1 MASVA
6 FGTDG
11 IRGTALTELT
21 VEVAYAL
28 GRAVVEVLGADA
40 VVVGRDTRISGPI
53 LSAALIAGIVD
64 CGASVLDVG
73 VLPTPGVAHLCAVKG
88 LPGAVVSASHNP
100 FEDNGIKIL
109 SAGGTKLTDN
119 EESAVAE
126 ALNVLLAEGV
136 ELPLLV
142 EHPLDDHDVDAA
154 ATYVDHLVSVLGSD
168 GLAGLRVVVDCAN
181 GAATP
186 VAAEVLGR
194 LGAVVEV
201 LAADPDGTNINDG
214 VGSTYPMTV
223 ADAVLA
229 SGANIGLAL
238 DGDADRLVAIDE
250 TGSIVDGDTLL
261 VLFARDL
268 AEAGRLGGAVVVTVM
283 SNLGLHVA
291 LAEAGIEVVE
301 VGVGDRNVLHALDDR
316 GLVLGGEQSGHVIF
330 RDLATT
336 GDGLLTGILLADLV
350 QRSGQTLSALAAGA
364 LELYPQVL
372 VNVEVDQLDVL
383 SDEVILAAE
392 AALAERLGTT
402 GRVLLR
408 PSGTEPLVR
417 IMVEAADAEVARRE
431 ADDLARLVADRL
443 GSPTPWPDR

>member
-1 MASVA
+1 MTVVA

-28 GRAVVEVLGADA
+28 GRSVVEVLGADA

-64 CGASVLDVG
+64 SGASALDVG
-73 VLPTPGVAHLCAVKG
+73 VLPTPGVAHLCAVEG

-109 SAGGTKLTDN
+109 SAGGTKLTDD

-142 EHPLDDHDVDAA
+142 ERLLDDHDVDAA

-214 VGSTYPMTV
+214 VGSTHPMTV
-223 ADAVLA
+223 ADAVCA

-291 LAEAGIEVVE
+291 LAESGIEVVE

-330 RDLATT
+330 RDLSTT

-350 QRSGQTLSALAAGA
+350 QRSGRTLSALAAGA
-364 LELYPQVL
+364 IELYPQVL
-372 VNVEVDQLDVL
+372 VNVEVRQPIVL
-383 SDEVILAAE
+383 SDEVIVAAE

-443 GSPTPWPDR
+443 GSPTPWPNR

>member
-1 MASVA
+1 MTVVA

-28 GRAVVEVLGADA
+28 GRSVVEVLGADA

-64 CGASVLDVG
+64 SGASALDVG
-73 VLPTPGVAHLCAVKG
+73 VLPTPGVAHLCAVEG

-109 SAGGTKLTDN
+109 SAGGTKLTDD

-154 ATYVDHLVSVLGSD
+154 ATYVDHLVSVLGAD

-186 VAAEVLGR
+186 VASEVLGR

-201 LAADPDGTNINDG
+201 LAADPDGTN
-214 VGSTYPMTV
+214 
-223 ADAVLA
+223 
-229 SGANIGLAL
+229 
-238 DGDADRLVAIDE
+238 
-250 TGSIVDGDTLL
+250 
-261 VLFARDL
+261 
-268 AEAGRLGGAVVVTVM
+268 RLGGAVVVTVM

-330 RDLATT
+330 RDLSTT

-350 QRSGQTLSALAAGA
+350 QRSGRTLSALAAGA
-364 LELYPQVL
+364 IELYPQVL
-372 VNVEVDQLDVL
+372 VNVEVRQPIVL
-383 SDEVILAAE
+383 SDEVIVAAE

-443 GSPTPWPDR
+443 GSPTPWPNR

>member
-28 GRAVVEVLGADA
+28 GRTVVEVLGANA

-109 SAGGTKLTDN
+109 SAGGTKLTDD

-142 EHPLDDHDVDAA
+142 ERLLDDHDVDAA
-154 ATYVDHLVSVLGSD
+154 ATYVDHLVSVLGAD

-186 VAAEVLGR
+186 VASEVLGR

-214 VGSTYPMTV
+214 VGSTHPMTV

>member
-109 SAGGTKLTDN
+109 SAGGTKLTDD

-142 EHPLDDHDVDAA
+142 ERLLDDHDVDAA
-154 ATYVDHLVSVLGSD
+154 ATYVDHLVSVLG
-168 GLAGLRVVVDCAN
+168 
-181 GAATP
+181 
-186 VAAEVLGR
+186 
-194 LGAVVEV
+194 
-201 LAADPDGTNINDG
+201 PD
-214 VGSTYPMTV
+214 
-223 ADAVLA
+223 
-229 SGANIGLAL
+229 
-238 DGDADRLVAIDE
+238 
-250 TGSIVDGDTLL
+250 
-261 VLFARDL
+261 
-268 AEAGRLGGAVVVTVM
+268 
-283 SNLGLHVA
+283 
-291 LAEAGIEVVE
+291 
-301 VGVGDRNVLHALDDR
+301 
-316 GLVLGGEQSGHVIF
+316 
-330 RDLATT
+330 
-336 GDGLLTGILLADLV
+336 
-350 QRSGQTLSALAAGA
+350 LSL
-364 LELYPQVL
+364 
-372 VNVEVDQLDVL
+372 
-383 SDEVILAAE
+383 IH
-392 AALAERLGTT
+392 
-402 GRVLLR
+402 
-408 PSGTEPLVR
+408 
-417 IMVEAADAEVARRE
+417 I
-431 ADDLARLVADRL
+431 
-443 GSPTPWPDR
+443 

>member
-1 MASVA
+1 M
-6 FGTDG
+6 
-11 IRGTALTELT
+11 
-21 VEVAYAL
+21 
-28 GRAVVEVLGADA
+28 
-40 VVVGRDTRISGPI
+40 
-53 LSAALIAGIVD
+53 
-64 CGASVLDVG
+64 
-73 VLPTPGVAHLCAVKG
+73 
-88 LPGAVVSASHNP
+88 
-100 FEDNGIKIL
+100 
-109 SAGGTKLTDN
+109 
-119 EESAVAE
+119 AE

-186 VAAEVLGR
+186 VASEVLGR

-214 VGSTYPMTV
+214 VGSTHPMTV